1 MEGIDE
7 DVQEELEADEEV
19 QKGVRKTAKL
29 GEPREPTAEERNEH
43 EMTHLPYRS
52 WCRHCVRG
60 RGKEAA
66 HRKQGRSE
74 GELHE
79 LHFDFAFMGEEEEP
93 GQCITMLVV
102 RERQSR
108 MTLAT
113 AVPSKSTGQFVVDRV
128 MAFMKEIGI
137 ENLDVIAK
145 SDQEPAIKCLID
157 EVGRAKAAFGG
168 RWIVEHSP
176 VESHASNGVVERA
189 IQSVGGQVRVLRS
202 CLEDK
207 WGVKLNSKH
216 AVIPWIMEHA
226 AYVLNRFEVG
236 HDGRTA
242 QERCK
247 GKPAKVAGVQ
257 FGEAVLWRRKAIG
270 NALGKLSL
278 LWEDGIFLG
287 KKGRTG
293 EYIVG
298 DKKGVWKTRT
308 LQRRPLS
315 ERWLHTNAALVTGVP
330 WRVAE
335 DDPNRD
341 GEQMEVIKV
350 TADDIQEEK
359 KVKDDVDVTAPR
371 RFKITIAD
379 LMKHGFSAACHG
391 CRAAMAKRPAQNHHE
406 DCRKRMEKAL
416 LGDPKLKQA
425 DKRLEDFFDEVAKRE
440 EALHPGQSGGTG
452 AGGSSGSGLTEEQ
465 RKRSREDEE

>member
-1 MEGIDE
+1 M
-7 DVQEELEADEEV
+7 
-19 QKGVRKTAKL
+19 
-29 GEPREPTAEERNEH
+29 
-43 EMTHLPYRS
+43 
-52 WCRHCVRG
+52 
-60 RGKEAA
+60 
-66 HRKQGRSE
+66 
-74 GELHE
+74 
-79 LHFDFAFMGEEEEP
+79 HFDFAFMGEEEEP

-108 MTLAT
+108 RTLAT
-113 AVPSKSTGQFVVDRV
+113 AVPSNSTGQFVVNRV
-128 MAFMKEIGI
+128 MAFMKELGI

-157 EVGRAKAAFGG
+157 EVGRAKAEFGG

-189 IQSVGGQVRVLRS
+189 IQSVAGQVRVLRS

-207 WGVKLNSKH
+207 WSVKLNSKH

-270 NALGKLSL
+270 KALGKLSL

-298 DKKGVWKTRT
+298 DKRGVWKTRT

-315 ERWLHTNAALVTGVP
+315 ERWLHTNAELVTGVP

-341 GEQMEVIKV
+341 GEQMEVIRV
-350 TADDIQEEK
+350 SPDDIQEEK
-359 KVKDDVDVTAPR
+359 TAKDDVDLTAPR
-371 RFKITIAD
+371 RWKISKQD
-379 LMKHGFSAACHG
+379 LLTHGFSVKCAG
-391 CRAAMAKRPAQNHHE
+391 CKAILARRPAQNHSE
-406 DCRKRMEKAL
+406 DCRKRVKEA
-416 LGDPKLKQA
+416 LGDDPRFREA
-425 DKRLEDFFDEVAKRE
+425 DRRIDEFFEDVAKKEDKKKSE
-440 EALHPGQSGGTG
+440 ETLHQVPNPGQPRGGWRWR
-452 AGGSSGSGLTEEQ
+452 
-465 RKRSREDEE
+465 RKRKRVNRRRKETRTT